1 MQAVR
6 CKYIYIVSNVI
17 FPSCKKVAYLFRLVC
32 LHAVSAISNGSKMT
46 DFGCIPQCTKAFCI
60 RDGEIA
66 CNESCEDKLSI

>member
-1 MQAVR
+1 MQAIR
-6 CKYIYIVSNVI
+6 
-17 FPSCKKVAYLFRLVC
+17 FC